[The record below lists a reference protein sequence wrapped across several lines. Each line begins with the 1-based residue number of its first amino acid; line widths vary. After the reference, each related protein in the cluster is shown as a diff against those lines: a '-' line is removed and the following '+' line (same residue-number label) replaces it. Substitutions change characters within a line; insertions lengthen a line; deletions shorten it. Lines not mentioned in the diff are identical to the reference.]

1 MQLRS
6 EAATADMYARKAEG
20 ATIEQIA
27 AIWNLSPAAVYKRL
41 NRSYGAGIPRSVP
54 QAANDN
60 NPDRVT
66 RMTPHNGGCS
76 TTSGKMPVSVR
87 RTSAD
92 AAVEGDGGYRGIDP
106 IKNAGGIET
115 IVAPLQVAA

>member
-27 AIWNLSPAAVYKRL
+27 ADYGMTKDAVYHRL
-41 NRSYGAGIPRSVP
+41 NRAGLETPRRLP
-54 QAANDN
+54 GAANDN

-92 AAVEGDGGYRGIDP
+92 ER
-106 IKNAGGIET
+106 
-115 IVAPLQVAA
+115 VAA